1 MTEALIPLWLKLG
14 YAAFIVVIV
23 PVYWR
28 DYGPSNFL
36 WLSDIA
42 LGCTALAVI
51 FESPLL
57 ASMAAV
63 GVLWIEIGWCLDV
76 LTRGRLIGLAGYM
89 FDRKYSLFLRL
100 LSLFHVALPPTIIWM
115 LWRFGYDPR
124 ALPLQLLLTWV
135 VFAFCYAFTEREKN
149 INWVFGVGE
158 KPQSKLPPRLHLGL
172 LLLVFSAVIVGAHF
186 LLQWLFP
193 TPA

>member
-1 MTEALIPLWLKLG
+1 VTETLVPLWLKLG

-28 DYGPSNFL
+28 AYGPSNFL
-36 WLSDIA
+36 WLSDIG

-57 ASMAAV
+57 ASMPAV

-76 LTRGRLIGLAGYM
+76 ISGGRLIGLAGYM
-89 FDRKYSLFLRL
+89 FDPKYSLFLRS
-100 LSLFHVALPPTIIWM
+100 LSLFHVALPPTLIWM
-115 LWRFGYDPR
+115 LWRYGYDPL
-124 ALPLQLLLTWV
+124 ALPLQLAVTWG
-135 VFAFCYAFTEREKN
+135 AFWACYLFTDREKN

-158 KPQSKLPPRLHLGL
+158 KPQTRISPRLHFAL
-172 LLLVFSAVIVGAHF
+172 LLVVFSAVIVATHF
-186 LLQWLFP
+186 LLVWLFP
-193 TPA
+193 ATA